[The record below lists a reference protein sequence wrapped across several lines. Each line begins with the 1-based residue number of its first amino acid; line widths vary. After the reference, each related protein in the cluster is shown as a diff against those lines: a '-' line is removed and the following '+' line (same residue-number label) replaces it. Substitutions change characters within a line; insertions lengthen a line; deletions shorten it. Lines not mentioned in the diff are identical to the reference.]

1 MGRHDESVRE
11 AERAL
16 ELDPLSLAIN
26 TQLGVAYYYARDYR
40 RAADQ
45 LRKTLDLDPRYL
57 MAYIYLGQCLDQLED
72 FDSAIAKCE
81 KGLEIAADPWLAASL
96 IHAYG
101 RAGRRVEAER
111 ELTKL
116 IQKSKPMI
124 VSPYLVATAY
134 AGVGEKDKALVWLER
149 AYRDRAN
156 WMPYLKVDP
165 QLDELRTE
173 ARFGNLV
180 RRVF

>member
-11 AERAL
+11 AQRAL

-26 TQLGVAYYYARDYR
+26 TQLGVAYYYARDYH

-45 LRKTLDLDPRYL
+45 LRKTLDLDSRYL
-57 MAYIYLGQCLDQLED
+57 MAYIYLGQCLDQLGD
-72 FDSAIAKCE
+72 FDSAIAECE
-81 KGLEIAADPWLAASL
+81 KGLQIAEDPWLAASL

-101 RAGRRVEAER
+101 RAGRRVEAEK

-116 IQKSKPMI
+116 IQKSKTMI
-124 VSPYLVATAY
+124 VSPYLLAMAY
-134 AGVGEKDKALVWLER
+134 AGLNERAKALVWLET
-149 AYRDRAN
+149 AYRDRVN
-156 WMPYLKVDP
+156 WIPYLKVDP

-173 ARFGNLV
+173 ARFDDLV
-180 RRVF
+180 RQVF